1 MQFQSSTS
9 ARVELQRATAA
20 IHARLHRVPVFAALA
35 AGRLDRDGYVDLLGR
50 LYGFHE
56 PFEATVVEAQPPG
69 LLPEHWRRAHL
80 LRIDLMAL
88 DRPDAAIAGL
98 PRHPAPR
105 SRWSPA
111 HAMGCL
117 YVMEGSTLGGRQLAR
132 RLDHLLPAST
142 MDGRMFLL
150 AGADRDHVRWREF
163 CAVLDECG
171 AEPAPR
177 AEMVTGAMETF
188 RCFEAWFA

>member
-1 MQFQSSTS
+1 MQVQFSAS
-9 ARVELQRATAA
+9 ARIELQRATAA
-20 IHARLHRVPVFAALA
+20 VHARLHRVPVFVALA
-35 AGRLDRDGYVDLLGR
+35 AGRLDHDGYLDLLGR

-56 PFEATVVEAQPPG
+56 PFEAAVAQAEPPG
-69 LLPEHWRRAHL
+69 LPPERWRRAHL
-80 LRIDLMAL
+80 LRVDLTAL
-88 DRPDAAIAGL
+88 GRSDAAIAGL
-98 PRHPAPR
+98 LRHPTPR

-132 RLDHLLPAST
+132 QLDHLLSAST
-142 MDGRMFLL
+142 NGGRMFLL
-150 AGADRDHVRWREF
+150 AGADRGHVRWRDF

-177 AEMVTGAMETF
+177 AEMVAGAMETF
-188 RCFEAWFA
+188 GCFEAWFA